1 MQQGIYYIVEKEMIL
16 QDFLMNEKGHSHRQ
30 IVALK
35 KGGILVNG
43 QKIRMIDKV
52 NIGDK
57 IQIEFKQTCNLVAN
71 YDLIVP
77 IEYEDDFIIV
87 YNKPENM
94 PTHPSRDHLSDTLA
108 NAFCAYIKDT
118 TFRPIN
124 RLDRDTCG
132 LCVVAKN
139 PYVASRLSK
148 NIQKKY
154 CGIIS
159 GHMKEKT
166 GEINAPIF
174 REDYDTIKRV
184 VDERGKPSITQ
195 YKVISENEKYS
206 LVSFT
211 LLTGRT
217 HQIRVHMS
225 YMGVALA
232 GDSIYGGDN
241 SDFLCHVLCCNY
253 VQFYHPITNKKI
265 EISIP
270 MPEKYQNLFKN

>member
-118 TFRPIN
+118 TFR
-124 RLDRDTCG
+124 
-132 LCVVAKN
+132 
-139 PYVASRLSK
+139 
-148 NIQKKY
+148 
-154 CGIIS
+154 
-159 GHMKEKT
+159 
-166 GEINAPIF
+166 
-174 REDYDTIKRV
+174 
-184 VDERGKPSITQ
+184 
-195 YKVISENEKYS
+195 
-206 LVSFT
+206 
-211 LLTGRT
+211 
-217 HQIRVHMS
+217 
-225 YMGVALA
+225 
-232 GDSIYGGDN
+232 
-241 SDFLCHVLCCNY
+241 
-253 VQFYHPITNKKI
+253 
-265 EISIP
+265 
-270 MPEKYQNLFKN
+270 